1 MHYHASHPRERKQQ
15 EHDPV
20 SLSKDSKDKVAFIT
34 GGGSGI
40 GKAIAKSFVE
50 EGAIVCLAARN
61 QENMD
66 SSGQGVRGRWAAEAL
81 AIPMDI
87 SQGAGRHRRRQ
98 DGHRR
103 LRPHR
108 HPGEQLRHRRAH
120 AYVWDLKLD
129 EWNEIIAVDL
139 TGSMLA
145 AREVLKY
152 MVPAGKGGSIIN
164 IGAEGG
170 RSGDGRS
177 GYPMRAGYCCAKM
190 GVIGL
195 TETLARECGPH
206 GIRVNCISPGR
217 RAGPALRAGHAGPGR
232 RRGYLARRG
241 SDQRDEAVLARPAD
255 RGVRTGPDRGLP
267 GQRRVE
273 RHHRPDHPAALRH
286 EHVEQLANRPASRGF
301 AAASRARLPCPPPRP
316 S

>member
-1 MHYHASHPRERKQQ
+1 MGYGRLQ
-15 EHDPV
+15 
-20 SLSKDSKDKVAFIT
+20 DKVAFIT

-61 QENMD
+61 QENLNATVKEFEEM
-66 SSGQGVRGRWAAEAL
+66 GGKAL

-87 SQGAGRHRRRQ
+87 LKEQ
-98 DGHRR
+98 DVIDAVKTVIDAYGHIDI
-103 LRPHR
+103 LVNNSGIGGPT
-108 HPGEQLRHRRAH
+108 

-129 EWNEIIAVDL
+129 EWNEIIGVDL

-145 AREVLKY
+145 AREVLKN
-152 MVPAGKGGSIIN
+152 MVPAGRGGIIIN

-206 GIRVNCISPGR
+206 GIRVNCISAGAVRGPRFVRIMQGR
-217 RAGPALRAGHAGPGR
+217 ADARGISLEEMIKIEMKQYSLGR
-232 RRGYLARRG
+232 PTEEYELGKTAVFLAC
-241 SDQRDEAVLARPAD
+241 DESSAI
-255 RGVRTGPDRGLP
+255 TG
-267 GQRRVE
+267 QTIV
-273 RHHRPDHPAALRH
+273 AACGM
-286 EHVEQLANRPASRGF
+286 NMWG
-301 AAASRARLPCPPPRP
+301 
-316 S
+316 